1 MEISEILYV
10 MFSFVFM
17 GFCLLLAVF
26 AAHRCLFFI
35 NIFINFYEIEFFFFQ
50 LSRMAT
56 DRLWFSL
63 LCKYCIGN
71 NVYNRCFHFQQSLKF

>member
-17 GFCLLLAVF
+17 GFCLLLLLG
-26 AAHRCLFFI
+26 AHRCLFFI
-35 NIFINFYEIEFFFFQ
+35 NIFINFYEIEFLF
-50 LSRMAT
+50 LVVVSRMAT
-56 DRLWFSL
+56 DRLCFSL

-71 NVYNRCFHFQQSLKF
+71 NV